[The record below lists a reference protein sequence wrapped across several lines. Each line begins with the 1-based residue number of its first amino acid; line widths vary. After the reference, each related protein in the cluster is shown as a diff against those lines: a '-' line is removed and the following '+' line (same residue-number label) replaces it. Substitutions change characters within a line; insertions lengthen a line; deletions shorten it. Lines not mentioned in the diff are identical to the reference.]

1 MYWAAAQLQPN
12 RTRLALRLLDLNGY
26 QTYCPR
32 IRERRISRGA
42 RGRCTARVV
51 RRLLLCPDH

>member
-26 QTYCPR
+26 QTYSPR
-32 IRERRISRGA
+32 IRERRVIRQRRG
-42 RGRCTARVV
+42 
-51 RRLLLCPDH
+51 